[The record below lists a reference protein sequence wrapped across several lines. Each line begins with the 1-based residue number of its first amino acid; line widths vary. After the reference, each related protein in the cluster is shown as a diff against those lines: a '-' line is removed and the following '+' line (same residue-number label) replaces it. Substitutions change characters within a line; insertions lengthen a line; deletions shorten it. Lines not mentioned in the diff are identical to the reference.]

1 MAEYDLIYETKLKYT
16 GLFEFKEL
24 YKFVHDWFS
33 SYNYIVIEKKYEEKI
48 SGEGKD
54 LEIEWMCLRK
64 ISDYF
69 RFQVDIRF
77 RITNMSTV
85 EIQKG
90 NMKAKMNKALVEV
103 IVKGILQKDY
113 EHRWERSP
121 IAKFLRGVY
130 DRYIIRSRIED
141 YEDKIA
147 LEVDESVAQMK
158 AFLALE
164 AK

>member
-1 MAEYDLIYETKLKYT
+1 MTEYDMVYETKLKYN
-16 GLFEFKEL
+16 GLFDFKEL

-33 SYNYIVIEKKYEEKI
+33 SYHYIVIEKKYEEKI
-48 SGEGKD
+48 TAEGKD

-77 RITNMSTV
+77 RIIAMSSV
-85 EIQKG
+85 EMQRG
-90 NMKAKMNKALVEV
+90 NIKIKMNKAAVE
-103 IVKGILQKDY
+103 IVVRGVLQKDY
-113 EHRWERSP
+113 ENRWERSP